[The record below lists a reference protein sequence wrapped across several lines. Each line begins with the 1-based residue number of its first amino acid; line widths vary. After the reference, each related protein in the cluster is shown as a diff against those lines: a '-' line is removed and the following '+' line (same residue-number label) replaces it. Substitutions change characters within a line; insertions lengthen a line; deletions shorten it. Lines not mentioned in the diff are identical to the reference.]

1 MNRHDFFDIAL
12 LILIILF
19 SSLYSNIT
27 RDISKQEIK
36 SLELEISSL
45 KHELDSIKYTMSNR
59 NDTLI
64 INFYDKSI
72 KTKQIKK

>member
-12 LILIILF
+12 LVLIVLF

-27 RDISKQEIK
+27 RDVSKKEIK
-36 SLELEISSL
+36 SLELEISFL
-45 KHELDSIKYTMSNR
+45 KHELDSIKYTTSNR
-59 NDTLI
+59 NDTLV

-72 KTKQIKK
+72 KAKQIKK